1 MVFVEG
7 DRYKVN
13 INGKEYFLHLKKYT
27 VSKKG
32 SFWWAEAEEG
42 VIIPG
47 WPKSA
52 SGRSGRLLGLKDDE
66 VEEQLKQN
74 ELVLVVSE
82 WKGGVRISSSRK
94 KGNSRHRRTRRKQL
108 KLVKGKRKLTH

>member
-7 DRYKVN
+7 DRYKIDVT
-13 INGKEYFLHLKKYT
+13 GKEYFLHLKKYT
-27 VSKKG
+27 VAKKG

-42 VIIPG
+42 VVIPG

-52 SGRSGRLLGLKDDE
+52 SGKSGRFLGMKDDE

-74 ELVLVVSE
+74 GLVLVVSE
-82 WKGGVRISSSRK
+82 WKGGVRKSSSRK
-94 KGNSRHRRTRRKQL
+94 RRTRHKRRVRQTRRK
-108 KLVKGKRKLTH
+108 